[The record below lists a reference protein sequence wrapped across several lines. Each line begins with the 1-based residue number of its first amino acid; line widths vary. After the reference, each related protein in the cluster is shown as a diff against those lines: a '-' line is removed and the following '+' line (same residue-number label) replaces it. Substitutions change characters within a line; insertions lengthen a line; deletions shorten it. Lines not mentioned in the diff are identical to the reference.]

1 MSAALREI
9 PGAARVFNRCLR
21 SVVVAA
27 GGSVSVHQPC
37 AGEPVDGN
45 LCPSRSKTRRNI
57 FLVRGD
63 TGALPNVVDFGLAKF
78 LSTSREETIDTDRG
92 QAIGTMR
99 FMPPEQLRGHEVDPA
114 CDLWALT
121 VMVYEMLTGTDPFAG
136 ATAAECYRAIL
147 TESFTPVSKHL
158 PTRPDELCWGAF
170 CDRMWFLDV
179 TALVRDPEHRAHRAR
194 STFLYRA

>member
-136 ATAAECYRAIL
+136 ATTAECYRTIL
-147 TESFTPVSKHL
+147 AGSFTPVSKHL
-158 PTRPDELCWGAF
+158 PDAPGRWQEFFAQAFALDPADRPTSV
-170 CDRMWFLDV
+170 RMFVSQLGRV
-179 TALVRDPEHRAHRAR
+179 F
-194 STFLYRA
+194 S

>member
-1 MSAALREI
+1 MRLSERSLGPHAFSIGAYAQSLWLR
-9 PGAARVFNRCLR
+9 
-21 SVVVAA
+21 VAA
-27 GGSVSVHQPC
+27 SAFTSPVPVNLLMEIFVHRDLKPENHLSC
-37 AGEPVDGN
+37 A
-45 LCPSRSKTRRNI
+45 RRHRR
-57 FLVRGD
+57 V
-63 TGALPNVVDFGLAKF
+63 PNVVDFGLAKF